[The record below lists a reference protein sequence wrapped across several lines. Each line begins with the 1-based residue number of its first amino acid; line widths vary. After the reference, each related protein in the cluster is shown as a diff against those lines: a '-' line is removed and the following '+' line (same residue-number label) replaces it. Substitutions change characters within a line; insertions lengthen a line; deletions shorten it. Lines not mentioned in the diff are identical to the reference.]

1 MTPAPRPQH
10 APDANDA
17 ADSLD
22 SIEDLDLVGALAD
35 EMVED
40 FERYLAGIR
49 RTAHPLVTAT
59 TDELVAAALANL
71 APAPAGQHPAEPQLP
86 RGLWRLLPARFLAL
100 HPARH
105 FDAGR
110 RRTITPAEH
119 LDLTVLLLRQ
129 WGWSQ
134 TGGHIRTLTGRRCIV
149 GAQYALFRL
158 GYGTEHTAV
167 AAGQHIDNVLRSRG
181 IQLPYVW
188 WNEQSH
194 VGPDQVLAVVQA
206 AAVAARA

>member
-1 MTPAPRPQH
+1 MTTNPRLPPAP
-10 APDANDA
+10 
-17 ADSLD
+17 DSVD
-22 SIEDLDLVGALAD
+22 SIEDLDLVGTLAE

-59 TDELVAAALANL
+59 TDELVQTALANL
-71 APAPAGQHPAEPQLP
+71 APAPAAQHPHEPQLP

-134 TGGHIRTLTGRRCIV
+134 TSGHIRSLTGRRCIV

-158 GYGTEHTAV
+158 GYGTEDTV
-167 AAGQHIDNVLRSRG
+167 IAAGHHIDNVLRCRG
-181 IQLPYVW
+181 IKLPYVW

-194 VGPDQVLAVVQA
+194 VGPNQVLAVVQA